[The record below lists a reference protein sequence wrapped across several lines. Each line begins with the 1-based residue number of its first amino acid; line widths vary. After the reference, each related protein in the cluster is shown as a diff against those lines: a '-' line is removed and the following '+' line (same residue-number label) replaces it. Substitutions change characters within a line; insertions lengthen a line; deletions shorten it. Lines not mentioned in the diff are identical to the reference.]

1 MRNQNIFL
9 DKNSAP
15 HHAPP
20 SNNQMVSLLCNMQTT
35 KAQIRLYIDNFM
47 TLASFFS
54 WADRFE
60 SYLVENSEDRFSRD
74 EAHMGKILLFNLPS

>member
-1 MRNQNIFL
+1 MG
-9 DKNSAP
+9 
-15 HHAPP
+15 
-20 SNNQMVSLLCNMQTT
+20 TT
-35 KAQIRLYIDNFM
+35 KAQISLRIRADQHLCCSLPRQYDISSIYIGNFM